1 VRKEKVGKPVIG
13 FDLGGTKMLS
23 ALVYEGKIIERIK
36 EKTKAEKGQ
45 SSVAQGIVNTIKETL
60 KEGGIKKSDCAGACL
75 AVPGPI
81 DVKTGTLVKTP
92 NLGFTDFPL
101 ISMLKKHF
109 PFPIFLENDVNAG
122 TYGEFVSG
130 AAKGYEHV
138 IALFPGTGIGG
149 GIILNG
155 RLYRGATGNAGE
167 IGHMIIQTNGPRCGC
182 GQYGCLESLAS
193 RTAMTKETIA
203 LTSSGKAPLTLEEAE
218 TDFKNYKSG
227 VYHKALIKNERPVVE
242 VIDRAA
248 HFLGIG
254 MANCVN
260 IFNPQLIVLGGG
272 LVEKLGDYYLSKAGE
287 SMRLHAMAALVEGV
301 EVKPAELGDD
311 ATILGAAGIAE
322 EETRE

>member
-1 VRKEKVGKPVIG
+1 MGKPVIG

-23 ALVYEGKIIERIK
+23 ALVYEGKILEKIK
-36 EKTKAEKGQ
+36 EKTRAQKGQ
-45 SSVAQGIVNTIKETL
+45 KVVAQGIVDTLNETL
-60 KEGGIKKSDCAGACL
+60 KKGGIKKSDCGGLCL

-81 DVKTGTLVKTP
+81 DVKTGTLIKTP
-92 NLGFTDFPL
+92 NLGFVDFPL
-101 ISMLKKHF
+101 VSMLQKHF

-130 AAKGYEHV
+130 AARGYNHV

-155 RLYRGATGNAGE
+155 KLYRGASGNAGE

-203 LTSSGKAPLTLEEAE
+203 LTSSGKAPITLEEAQ

-227 VYHKALIKNERPVVE
+227 VYQKALINEERPVVE

-248 HFLGIG
+248 RFLGIG

-260 IFNPQLIVLGGG
+260 IFNPELIVLGGG
-272 LVEKLGDYYLSKAGE
+272 LVEKLGDYYLNKARE
-287 SMRLHAMAALVEGV
+287 SMRTHAMAALVEGV

-311 ATILGAAGIAE
+311 AAVLGAAGIAE